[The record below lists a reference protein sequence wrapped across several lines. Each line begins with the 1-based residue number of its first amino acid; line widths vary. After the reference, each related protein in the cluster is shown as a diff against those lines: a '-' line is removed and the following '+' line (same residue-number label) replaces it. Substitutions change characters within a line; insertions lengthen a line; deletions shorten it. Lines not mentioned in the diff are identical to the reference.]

1 MHQHGLA
8 NMSNIR
14 WGLSATPILNRESDL
29 ISLFQLIGVD
39 RKRYLSNKEFAIDRY
54 ILRRTKEELA
64 SQGVKQMQLPGLTT
78 EIVPVEWLSEEEAHF
93 YHTVQGDVRKELE
106 RMVKFNRINITE
118 ILELL
123 CRLKQA
129 SVHPQM
135 VINSQKKKFP
145 ELEDMP
151 DWLGKCSKIEALVSD
166 ILTHGEDSVIFTEY
180 TLEAQAICK
189 RLREEGCD
197 VDLFNG
203 STSSGARKDILD
215 GADQP
220 NAYAVSLAEINYFG
234 KRALPEDICR
244 KIMGYL
250 RPKVLVINKRSGGV
264 GLNLQRFSRSYE
276 LIPSWS
282 PAEEDQAIGRSYRL
296 GQTKPVVFKKFV
308 LKDPATMT
316 IDNRIMR
323 LQKEKRAL
331 MADLLKDEKL
341 RFNGKL
347 GKTFNMKLTQED
359 IMELIS

>member
-1 MHQHGLA
+1 
-8 NMSNIR
+8 
-14 WGLSATPILNRESDL
+14 
-29 ISLFQLIGVD
+29 
-39 RKRYLSNKEFAIDRY
+39 
-54 ILRRTKEELA
+54 
-64 SQGVKQMQLPGLTT
+64 
-78 EIVPVEWLSEEEAHF
+78 
-93 YHTVQGDVRKELE
+93 
-106 RMVKFNRINITE
+106 
-118 ILELL
+118 
-123 CRLKQA
+123 
-129 SVHPQM
+129 M
-135 VINSQKKKFP
+135 VINSQRKKYP
-145 ELEDMP
+145 ELNDLP
-151 DWLGKCSKIEALVSD
+151 DWTGKCSKIEALVSD

-189 RLREEGCD
+189 RLQEEGCD

-203 STSSGARKDILD
+203 STSSGSRKDILD

-220 NAYAVSLAEINYFG
+220 NAYALSLAEINYFG
-234 KRALPEDICR
+234 KRGLPEDICR

-250 RPKVLVINKRSGGV
+250 RQKVLVINKRSGGV

-308 LKDPATMT
+308 LKDPTTMT